1 MNAKTIIIATAVGS
15 CLCGT
20 AATFETIE
28 NTAATPINQVTQA
41 NVESVVD
48 ACVATTNFNKIA
60 ECRDNGL
67 ISFDAVAEKIAGK
80 PEFAMSLYYN
90 ACASKN
96 ASLQEKCFESNYK
109 LFKAAEKPSATLK
122 IATYNSFL
130 NFPTVCTPANRKAVT
145 KELISL
151 GRPADAIRIALGFV
165 PVSAF
170 GVHPDKEYAGYSAF
184 CAEVAE
190 TFASAWI
197 AVEPT
202 VYSNGRL
209 VNIWDDGADIYV
221 YYRRFNRSKCAP
233 FASKISK
240 YAEDGQ
246 LFGFMREDSQP
257 GIAAR
262 KALLES
268 KFATENMKVE
278 TAKIAD
284 KFAKNKSASEKL
296 YSEIKDAKLKVELA
310 IYLGDVDKIIDML
323 KIVSDKLD
331 AKTVESVIAPLNA
344 VDAGYRTADLRL
356 ALMNINKKYTIK
368 LYEDRDTWEPI
379 LSKIRAM
386 IDTL

>member
-1 MNAKTIIIATAVGS
+1 MNAKTIIIVTAVGS

-20 AATFETIE
+20 AATFEDIK

-80 PEFAMSLYYN
+80 PEFAMELYYN
-90 ACASKN
+90 ARASKN

-122 IATYNSFL
+122 LATYHSFL

-145 KELISL
+145 KELIGL

-170 GVHPDKEYAGYSAF
+170 GVHPDKEYAEYSAF

-197 AVEPT
+197 AAEPT

-209 VNIWDDGADIYV
+209 ANIWDDGADIYV
-221 YYRRFNRSKCAP
+221 YYRRFNRSKCAS

-246 LFGFMREDSQP
+246 VFGFMYEDSQL

-268 KFATENMKVE
+268 KFATENIKVKI
-278 TAKIAD
+278 AKIAD

-296 YSEIKDAKLKVELA
+296 YSEIKDIKLKVELA
-310 IYLGDVDKIIDML
+310 IYLDDVDKMIDML
-323 KIVSDKLD
+323 KTVSDKLD

-356 ALMNINKKYTIK
+356 ALMNVNKKYTIK